1 MTIDFTQKLSEHF
14 SLGEFTINGSAM
26 PPEARKFF
34 KDEDIIR
41 LLPMMK
47 VTAEGL
53 EKVRTLLKNSP
64 IKVHCGYRPKTWELY
79 RKRSGKSQHTVGNAV
94 DFSCASFGIPF
105 EVAKF
110 ISIYKKE
117 IQYDQLIHEY
127 QWVHISFVEKNPR
140 MNDLTLNLKTQGYD
154 YGIHN

>member
-1 MTIDFTQKLSEHF
+1 MVIDLKQKLSPNF
-14 SLGEFTINGSAM
+14 TLGEFTIGGSAM
-26 PPEARKFF
+26 PPESKRFF
-34 KDEDIIR
+34 TEEDIIK
-41 LLPMMK
+41 LLPKMK
-47 VTAEGL
+47 ITAEGM
-53 EKVRTLLKNSP
+53 ERVRTLLKNPP
-64 IKVHCGYRPKTWELY
+64 IKVHCRYRPKEWELY

-110 ISIYKKE
+110 ISIHKKE
-117 IQYDQLIHEY
+117 IQYDQLIQEY

-140 MNDLTLNLKTQGYD
+140 MNDLTLNLKTKGYD